1 MRCKPSI
8 ALSPVLALTL
18 ALAACASNPT
28 GTEVATGSEFLLR
41 PGESATVEGAQLGV
55 RFDVVASD
63 SRCPADVVCIQLG
76 TAEAIFTTSEAGGP
90 EASLTLRTSP
100 GDGQRAT
107 VGAWTLTLVRLDPYP
122 YTSRP
127 IDASDYRAF
136 LRVDPAS

>member
-1 MRCKPSI
+1 MRCTPSI
-8 ALSPVLALTL
+8 ARSLPLALTL
-18 ALAACASNPT
+18 ALAACAGSPT
-28 GTEVATGSEFLLR
+28 STEVATGSEFLLR
-41 PGESATVEGAQLGV
+41 PGESATVEGAQLDL

-76 TAEAIFTTSEAGGP
+76 TAEAIFTMSEARRP
-90 EASLTLRTSP
+90 DTSLTLRTSP
-100 GDGQRAT
+100 RDGQRAT
-107 VGAWTLTLVRLDPYP
+107 VGAWTITLVRLDPYP